1 MTYTPF
7 YRLFEAIHRWWIRRQ
22 TLRQLSSLTDHAL
35 QDIGL
40 SRQDIDPAVEAMMR
54 EPDTRP
60 GRGRR
65 RRIPADAGPSLS
77 SPGFYRWDVTARQA
91 LEP

>member
-22 TLRQLSSLTDHAL
+22 TRHQLSALSDHAL

-40 SRQDIDPAVEAMMR
+40 SRQDIDPAVEALTR
-54 EPDTRP
+54 ESGPQP
-60 GRGRR
+60 GSTYRR
-65 RRIPADAGPSLS
+65 VPADAGPSLS
-77 SPGFYRWDVTARQA
+77 SPGFYR
-91 LEP
+91 